1 MKLPWRQASASTAKR
16 RPGAEPPAE
25 TAQKCAGLGRALERV
40 LRAEQSRIL
49 DLGPLCGDSVVYLAG
64 RGAKVSV
71 EEFSAPPPAPPRD
84 PKVSDDDAPPLPPL
98 AIEQSDALFDLVL
111 AWEHIDFVPPE
122 RLREFGAELRRVL
135 AQGGYLLL
143 FARNKPVDD
152 DKAWRRPGRYRV
164 VADDRLVRE
173 RGEGPVRRRWVH
185 PTRDIERALAP
196 LTIQGLHLQRN
207 QVREF
212 LAQKP

>member
-1 MKLPWRQASASTAKR
+1 VKR
-16 RPGAEPPAE
+16 RSGAQRTSES
-25 TAQKCAGLGRALERV
+25 AQKCAGLGRALERV
-40 LRAEQSRIL
+40 LKEERARIL
-49 DLGPLCGDSVVYLAG
+49 DLGPFCGDSAVYLAG

-71 EEFSAPPPAPPRD
+71 EQFTAP
-84 PKVSDDDAPPLPPL
+84 PPLPPRDRRKP
-98 AIEQSDALFDLVL
+98 AKEQPQPPPLTIDQADALFDLVL
-111 AWEHIDFVPPE
+111 AWEHADFVPPE

-143 FARNKPVDD
+143 FARNSPVENDE
-152 DKAWRRPGRYRV
+152 AWRRPGRYRV
-164 VADDRLVRE
+164 IGDDRLVRE
-173 RGEGPVRRRWVH
+173 PGQGPATKRWVH

-196 LTIQGLHLQRN
+196 LSIQGLHLQRN